1 MTFLRKYRWEVTHI
15 MAITAVITGLAL
27 GSHLFGSSP
36 DETPGAGS
44 PPIPLPKLTQPSSA
58 VSGPSAPASQSI
70 PALPQQSAKDSQRAD
85 PHEVTVGPS
94 GISNRYT
101 LLSVR
106 RRAGQSNGDE
116 LIIKLHVESLAT
128 ETLVSPFGS
137 DMLDINSPGLR
148 PITPSTGFH
157 QPIPSGESRNREIAF
172 NIPPS
177 LSLNQATLRIHY
189 YNYESEIPLS
199 LPPDKSAE

>member
-1 MTFLRKYRWEVTHI
+1 MTLLQKYRWEATHI
-15 MAITAVITGLAL
+15 TVITGVIATLAL
-27 GSHLFGSSP
+27 GSHVFGISP
-36 DETPGAGS
+36 GETLGAGI
-44 PPIPLPKLTQPSSA
+44 PPIPLPKSMQPSSA

-70 PALPQQSAKDSQRAD
+70 PAPSQQSAKDSQRAD

-101 LLSVR
+101 LLSVER
-106 RRAGQSNGDE
+106 RTGQSNGDE

-157 QPIPSGESRNREIAF
+157 QPIPSGESRDREIAF
-172 NIPPS
+172 NIPTS

-199 LPPDKSAE
+199 SPPDKGTE